1 MRGKLVL
8 ALVGEWM
15 ATNKDSIL
23 VTNRDDLAQN
33 KRWNKFVSKLM
44 CTMLNRR
51 THQRTESLEI
61 VFCLLWGDKKLPET
75 TRKPGGFELCSAVPC
90 CLHSCDQQ
98 LEYLVLRNN
107 SFSAPHRCADRE
119 GQGVSWEGGG
129 DKWRRELGERPARRR
144 RRIKMERC
152 EKEEDCPRD

>member
-1 MRGKLVL
+1 MALSDAKKFRIMRAKLVL

-33 KRWNKFVSKLM
+33 KRWNKFVSKLIM

-61 VFCLLWGDKKLPET
+61 VFLVKNCLRRLGN
-75 TRKPGGFELCSAVPC
+75 RGFGACSVVPC
-90 CLHSCDQQ
+90 CLHSCDQP
-98 LEYLVLRNN
+98 EYLVLQNN
-107 SFSAPHRCADRE
+107 SFSFT
-119 GQGVSWEGGG
+119 
-129 DKWRRELGERPARRR
+129 
-144 RRIKMERC
+144 
-152 EKEEDCPRD
+152 

>member
-1 MRGKLVL
+1 MALSDAKKFRIMRAKLVL

-61 VFCLLWGDKKLPET
+61 VFCLL
-75 TRKPGGFELCSAVPC
+75 
-90 CLHSCDQQ
+90 
-98 LEYLVLRNN
+98 
-107 SFSAPHRCADRE
+107 
-119 GQGVSWEGGG
+119 
-129 DKWRRELGERPARRR
+129 
-144 RRIKMERC
+144 
-152 EKEEDCPRD
+152 

>member
-1 MRGKLVL
+1 MALSDARKFRIMRGKLVL

-61 VFCLLWGDKKLPET
+61 VFCLL
-75 TRKPGGFELCSAVPC
+75 
-90 CLHSCDQQ
+90 
-98 LEYLVLRNN
+98 
-107 SFSAPHRCADRE
+107 
-119 GQGVSWEGGG
+119 
-129 DKWRRELGERPARRR
+129 
-144 RRIKMERC
+144 
-152 EKEEDCPRD
+152 